1 MTDVAIDERP
11 PGAGAP
17 NNRLLLNVGL
27 LLLLVILGVGLLYAY
42 RAQSPAMRQISYT
55 EAVTQIQN
63 GQIQRVAIQG
73 ERARITRTDGSVE
86 EVTLPDGGQLLVQ
99 AVTDRNRADPAHAVA
114 LQYDQSSPS
123 LGLWGSVLL
132 SLLPLLLLIAL
143 VLLASRAFTRG
154 RSGDRYDA
162 LRRAAD
168 LRDRGVLTEEEFQ
181 REKKRLLG

>member
-1 MTDVAIDERP
+1 MLGARRPLAAILSPGLLIARRVKEGPPEREGTRAGTMTDVAIDERP

-86 EVTLPDGGQLLVQ
+86 EVTLPDGGQ
-99 AVTDRNRADPAHAVA
+99 
-114 LQYDQSSPS
+114 
-123 LGLWGSVLL
+123 
-132 SLLPLLLLIAL
+132 
-143 VLLASRAFTRG
+143 
-154 RSGDRYDA
+154 
-162 LRRAAD
+162 
-168 LRDRGVLTEEEFQ
+168 
-181 REKKRLLG
+181 